1 MVTTYDQNYPSGVQG
16 RNTQV
21 GEVPSLCRVVEN
33 RDGDDMRS
41 KLKAGSLPEGGSGVN
56 ATAIRLLI
64 AAGEPGVIRDDRLPG
79 FHARLNADGSVSFL
93 LEYRAGRGRAFP
105 VRRVVIAKVEQDGKG
120 GLARGAMSIAEA
132 RARAEDI
139 KAKARDERAPIEER
153 DPIEARRREAAALAE
168 ERDAP
173 TVEELID
180 AYLKEEI
187 EPTRRPATVAVYK
200 IYREHLT
207 AEIGKVKARALSR
220 AKVTAAHRA
229 IALGKSGARQ
239 VTANRSLTFLKA
251 ALNWGAAHD
260 RLPKGFEN
268 PCTRVTKFAEEGRE
282 RFLSEA
288 ELARLGEALARAET
302 EGLPYDVNE
311 NGPKA
316 KHAPK
321 PENRRAVHDPH
332 AIAAIRILA
341 LTGLRLREVLHLEWI
356 AVDLDRGFLTL
367 VQTKTGRRI
376 VPLGAPALA
385 VLAGLERIGKFVIAS
400 SSAGTE
406 EEKPRRDLK
415 RPWAA
420 VTKAAGLPGLRLH
433 DLRHTAA
440 STGAGSGLGLYVIG
454 SLLGHRN
461 PETTKRYAHL
471 ADTPLRAAAD
481 LVSGKIAGA
490 MGLLANMPRAEVIP
504 LKGRKK

>member
-1 MVTTYDQNYPSGVQG
+1 MAK
-16 RNTQV
+16 
-21 GEVPSLCRVVEN
+21 
-33 RDGDDMRS
+33 
-41 KLKAGSLPEGGSGVN
+41 KLGAGGLSAGSEFGVS
-56 ATAIRLLI
+56 ATGLRMLI
-64 AAGEPGVIRDDRLPG
+64 AAGKPGVIRDDKLPG
-79 FHARLNADGSVSFL
+79 FMARLNGDGSVSFL

-139 KAKARDERAPIEER
+139 KARARDERAPLQER
-153 DPIEARRREAAALAE
+153 DPIEARRKEAAALAD
-168 ERDAP
+168 ERAAP
-173 TVEELID
+173 TVDELMG

-187 EPTRRPATVAVYK
+187 EPTRRPATVALYR
-200 IYREHLT
+200 IYRTHLA
-207 AEIGKVKARALSR
+207 AEIGKVRARELSR

-229 IALGKSGARQ
+229 IAAGKGGARK
-239 VTANRSLTFLKA
+239 VTANRALTFLKA
-251 ALNWGAAHD
+251 TLNWGAAHD

-288 ELARLGEALARAET
+288 ELARLGEALVRAES
-302 EGLPYDVNE
+302 EGLPYEVDE
-311 NGPKA
+311 EGPNA

-321 PENRRAVHDPH
+321 PENRKAVHDPH
-332 AIAAIRILA
+332 AIAAIRLLA
-341 LTGLRLREVLHLEWI
+341 LTGLRLREVLHLEWS

-400 SSAGTE
+400 SSAGSD

-420 VTKAAGLPGLRLH
+420 VTKAAGLSGLRLH

-471 ADTPLRAAAD
+471 ADTPMRAAAE

-490 MGLLANMPRAEVIP
+490 LGLLKDAPSAEIVE
-504 LKGRKK
+504 LRGRKK